1 MVGQRIVCKV
11 TGAWKISIK
20 TNRLAFN
27 IVGLIIAGLCGL
39 AALSTLFVVLPSAP
53 SKQHTWWH
61 FMAACE
67 AIAALTVGGGGIVNL
82 AKGRRLAPWPTGI
95 MIVGYLVMVWLLPL
109 ALWGVISLILERKR
123 RQKESGSAQQAGS
136 SEPRD
141 SASVSCLASGA
152 RGR

>member
-1 MVGQRIVCKV
+1 M
-11 TGAWKISIK
+11 K

-39 AALSTLFVVLPSAP
+39 AALSTVLVALPSAP
-53 SKQHTWWH
+53 SKQHAWWH

-67 AIAALTVGGGGIVNL
+67 GIAVLTVGGGGIVNL

-109 ALWGVISLILERKR
+109 ALWGVISLILERKH
-123 RQKESGSAQQAGS
+123 RQKESGSAQRTRC
-136 SEPRD
+136 SEPGDGVLVDNRG
-141 SASVSCLASGA
+141 SAVP
-152 RGR
+152 GR